1 MSNERLR
8 DAILSAGESAASIG
22 ERIGVDAKTV
32 ERWITTGRTPYARHR
47 IRVAELLGQRESYLW
62 PDAISPERADRAS
75 RSELVEL
82 YPRRG
87 LVAPGQFERLLSEA
101 ATFIDILVYAAL
113 FLPEQNPH
121 LIELLREKGASGTR
135 VRVLLGDPASQAVQ
149 VRGAEEGIDD
159 AVATKVRNT
168 IALVKKPL
176 AQARGVSVRLHGT
189 TLYTSIYRGDDEM
202 LANPH
207 VYGLPA
213 AQAPALRLRRLSA
226 GGLFDTYATM
236 YDRVWENAEPAWS

>member
-8 DAILSAGESAASIG
+8 DAILSAGESATSVG

-32 ERWITTGRTPYARHR
+32 ERWITKGRTPYARHR
-47 IRVAELLGQRESYLW
+47 VRVAELVGQRESYLW
-62 PDAISPERADRAS
+62 PGAVSQERADRAS

-82 YPRRG
+82 YPRRA
-87 LVAPGQFERLLSEA
+87 LITPGEYERLLSD
-101 ATFIDILVYAAL
+101 ATAFIDILVYAAL

-121 LIELLREKGASGTR
+121 LIELLRAKGASGAR
-135 VRVLLGDPASQAVQ
+135 VRVLLGDPASPAVQ
-149 VRGAEEGIDD
+149 VRGSEEGIDD

-168 IALVKKPL
+168 IALVRKPL
-176 AQARGVSVRLHGT
+176 AKARGVNVRLHGT

-202 LANPH
+202 VANPH

-213 AQAPALRLRRLSA
+213 AQSPALRLRRLSA
-226 GGLFDTYATM
+226 GGLFDTYAAM
-236 YDRVWENAEPAWS
+236 YDRVWEKAKPAWS